1 MPINQN
7 KDWSNF
13 C

>member
-7 KDWSNF
+7 QAGHT
-13 C
+13 